1 MRSLLSYFL
10 LICLLSPTITEAF
23 HALYDSH
30 EHLSE
35 QKVNFHKLSH
45 DCQISYFLSLNDDNG
60 DLPLDSIVSY
70 LVHSQ
75 TNHFNLEIDFI
86 DDNLFDSIS
95 KRGPPVLA

>member
-23 HALYDSH
+23 HAFYDTH
-30 EHLSE
+30 THISE
-35 QKVNFHKLSH
+35 QKVNVHELNH
-45 DCQISYFLSLNDDNG
+45 NCQISYFLSLIDDNG
-60 DLPLDSIVSY
+60 NLPLHSIVSY
-70 LVHSQ
+70 LNYSQ
-75 TNHFNLEIDFI
+75 INHFNLEIDFI